1 MTPEQIAELVRQVVA
16 QTSQPAT
23 PQAQSKPA
31 DFIESTLTYSHEQP
45 QQPQPVSMNE
55 MVGKKMNFAGQE
67 VGTVSSATI
76 TPGETFTPV
85 EDALA
90 KQEMTAYPAEAFT
103 PVEEVNSWPQDPT
116 FQLTDMEIDLSMV
129 LQHVLKKG
137 QTKYT
142 VENVFL
148 QQLLRIALR
157 VEKKVDT
164 LEELI
169 TDEVLGY
176 SDSLREERLVVEV
189 KDNDKEETNRD
200 TSEDNFTEEVDGEKW
215 EHQKVRD
222 VPEGGQGPP
231 RSGSDGSKR
240 RRNRRNNSN
249 KRKPRRSR

>member
-23 PQAQSKPA
+23 SQAQSKPA

-45 QQPQPVSMNE
+45 QQPQSINSME
-55 MVGKKMNFAGQE
+55 RVIA
-67 VGTVSSATI
+67 VDRTS
-76 TPGETFTPV
+76 PGETFTPV
-85 EDALA
+85 EFSSENSEPI
-90 KQEMTAYPAEAFT
+90 QVQQT
-103 PVEEVNSWPQDPT
+103 PIQSVPT
-116 FQLTDMEIDLSMV
+116 FSLTDMEIDLSTV
-129 LQHVLKKG
+129 LHHVLNNG

-157 VEKKVDT
+157 LEHKVDT

-231 RSGSDGSKR
+231 RSGPNGSKR